1 MSEQRAKR
9 GGSSAA
15 AEERASTRPYSA
27 PRRPRDREPDAGV
40 AEVREPRS
48 RPAGGRQGT
57 GRKRSQRPAA
67 KLKDSALTSHHLVWV
82 TALLLLVAG
91 LCMML
96 SVSVATTVS
105 GGDKFVYVRQQ
116 GITAG
121 AGLLILIAV
130 SRIDYRRLRWPS
142 VLFLAAIMLALVAVH
157 IPGVGRSEG
166 GSMSY
171 IPLAPFTFQPS
182 EFAKLAV
189 VLAGAHLLSKR
200 RQRSGDLASFMWP
213 FGAVCLGA
221 GVLVVLEGDLGTAI
235 IIVGLVLGLL
245 WLGGMNGRQ
254 WVLATGTV
262 VVAALAFTFSS
273 HERTSRV
280 LSFLDPSA
288 DPQGSSFQ
296 LSQSLVALGRGGW
309 FGVGPGES
317 VQKFQYLPK
326 AHTDMIYAILGEEF
340 GLLGA
345 GLVILLFA
353 VFALACWQLARRC
366 ADPMGRYLIAG
377 CGMLVTLQAVVN
389 IGGVTGALP
398 LTGVPLPFISYGRNS
413 LVVMLVAVG
422 LILSVS
428 RSAPPR
434 PVRALAEAYGNVTH
448 IDRRRRDRGA
458 RRSRPGAG

>member
-1 MSEQRAKR
+1 MSAQHAKQTRSGVGAGERAPARPASDPGRSR
-9 GGSSAA
+9 GREAA
-15 AEERASTRPYSA
+15 ADRRGLRP
-27 PRRPRDREPDAGV
+27 G
-40 AEVREPRS
+40 
-48 RPAGGRQGT
+48 
-57 GRKRSQRPAA
+57 A
-67 KLKDSALTSHHLVWV
+67 KLKDSSLASYHLVWV
-82 TALLLLVAG
+82 TALLLLIAG

-96 SVSVATTVS
+96 SVSVATAVT
-105 GGDKFVYVRQQ
+105 GGDKFAYIRQQ

-121 AGLLILIAV
+121 VGLLLLLGI
-130 SRIDYRRLRWPS
+130 SRFDYRRIRMPS
-142 VLFLAAIMLALVAVH
+142 VFFVIAVMFSLLLIH
-157 IPGVGRSEG
+157 LPGVSQSEG
-166 GSMSY
+166 GSASW
-171 IPLAPFTFQPS
+171 IPLGPLTFQPS

-189 VLAGAHLLSKR
+189 VLAAAQLLSDRR
-200 RQRSGDLASFMWP
+200 RQIGDFASFMWP
-213 FGAVCLGA
+213 FGAIGLSAC
-221 GVLVVLEGDLGTAI
+221 VLVVFEGDLGTAI
-235 IIVGLVLGLL
+235 IIAGLVLGLL
-245 WLGGMNGRQ
+245 WLGGMKGRH
-254 WVLATGTV
+254 WALVAGAGGA
-262 VVAALAFTFSS
+262 AALAFTFSS
-273 HERTSRV
+273 HERMSRV

-366 ADPMGRYLIAG
+366 ADPVGRYLIAG

-413 LVVMLVAVG
+413 LIVMLIAVG

-428 RSAPPR
+428 RSAPLR
-434 PVRALAEAYGNVTH
+434 PVRAFTEAYGNVTN

-458 RRSRPGAG
+458 RRSGAGAG